1 MRKFTIILEDLTEVE
16 PLEIEVIPPPYD
28 ETMDLIDQVRQAY
41 RVLQRSIRIGNRIEI
56 LINAFYLGKAL
67 EASSYSRP
75 QQAFCRSLLTEH
87 FKVMATRTYYI
98 FEFLGPEQIMR
109 TKKTTASM
117 IRTLPAKDFKKLVM
131 EATRLVVI

>member
-41 RVLQRSIRIGNRIEI
+41 RVLQRSIRLGNRTEV
-56 LINAFYLGKAL
+56 LMNAFYLGKAL
-67 EASSYSRP
+67 EANSYSRA
-75 QQAFCRSLLTEH
+75 QQTFCKSLLTEH

-98 FEFLGPEQIMR
+98 FEFLGPIQIMR

-117 IRTLPAKDFKKLVM
+117 IRTLTAKDFKKLVM